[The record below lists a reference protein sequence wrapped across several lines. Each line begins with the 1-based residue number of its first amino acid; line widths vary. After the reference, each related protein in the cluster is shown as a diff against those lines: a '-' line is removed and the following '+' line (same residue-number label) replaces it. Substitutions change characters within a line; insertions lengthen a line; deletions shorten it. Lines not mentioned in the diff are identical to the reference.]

1 MNSTNHELWQYL
13 RHGKK
18 EIEGWLQRIDAEIYG
33 SILDFQKA
41 HHICGGC
48 CEIGV
53 HHGKSFLPLCVSL
66 KEGERVI
73 CIDLFDD
80 QDRNLDMS
88 GHGDYDRFIANLS
101 KYSIDLDRVCI
112 LKASSEDIS
121 PGRIKSEVGNVRFF
135 SIDGGHRKEIVTN
148 DLVLAEKSLA
158 EWGVIALDD
167 YCRTDWP
174 DVTAGLVSWL
184 DTTTSGIVPFA
195 IGSNKIYLCH
205 KGHHGAY
212 RAALKTDFLSNFYRK
227 SYFCYGVDLD
237 TYRIE
242 LIEQDEDSFKG
253 LSKNVIRIFFPDLF
267 VSTKKTYR
275 SIKRLLEHS
284 STNNA

>member
-13 RHGKK
+13 RRGKK

-33 SILDFQKA
+33 SILGFQKA
-41 HHICGGC
+41 HDIRGGC

-66 KEGERVI
+66 KEGERAI

-80 QDRNLDMS
+80 QDRNLDIS
-88 GHGDYDRFIANLS
+88 GHGNYDRFIANLS
-101 KYSIDLDRVCI
+101 KYSIDLGKICI

-135 SIDGGHRKEIVTN
+135 SIDGGHWKKIVTN

-167 YCRTDWP
+167 YCRADWP

-184 DTTTSGIVPFA
+184 DRTTSGIVPFA

-205 KGHHGAY
+205 RDHHGAY

-227 SYFCYGVDLD
+227 SYCCYGVDLD

-242 LIEQDEDSFKG
+242 LVEQDEDSFKG
-253 LSKNVIRIFFPDLF
+253 LYKNMAGIFFPDLF
-267 VSTKKTYR
+267 VNTKRTYR
-275 SIKRLLEHS
+275 SIKRLLVRS
-284 STNNA
+284 STKNA